1 LYNLAEAEEVLALWG
16 QTQPQTVMEVMV
28 EAVYLTQFLVLL
40 YFMRVE
46 VAHLHSKT
54 QNLLV

>member
-1 LYNLAEAEEVLALWG
+1 MEAEAEEVLALWG